1 LIKEKKMQ
9 LQTIV
14 ADKNSI
20 RELNDSELELVG
32 GGMPVAM
39 YAAAAAVW
47 GAGYSI
53 GQNIGKSLYYMLN

>member
-1 LIKEKKMQ
+1 MQ
-9 LQTIV
+9 LQTIA

-32 GGMPVAM
+32 GGLPVAA
-39 YAAAAAVW
+39 YAAAAAIW

-53 GQNIGKSLYYMLN
+53 GKDIGKTLYYMLN